1 MNVSALFSHDRAV
14 SPVIGIILMVA
25 ITVILTAV
33 VGSFV
38 LGIGQG
44 AGKPTPQTA
53 MEFEYDDN
61 GNGFGGDSDDEIE
74 IAVTAGDRIE
84 EKTEVKVGGNRTDTS
99 PALNYTS
106 GGFTYPI
113 IAGDEVTVEESAPGA
128 ISSGDPV
135 FVIYQPDKP
144 QVRAIVGESEV
155 PEG

>member
-1 MNVSALFSHDRAV
+1 MDILGLLTEDHAV

-25 ITVILTAV
+25 ITVILAAV
-33 VGSFV
+33 IGSFV

-44 AGKPTPQTA
+44 AGEPTPQTA

-61 GNGFGGDSDDEIE
+61 GNGFGGDSDDEID
-74 IAVTAGDRIE
+74 IAVTGGDRIP
-84 EKTEVKVGGNRTDTS
+84 EKTEVKVGADRTDTS
-99 PALNYTS
+99 SALNYTS

-113 IAGDEVTVEESAPGA
+113 TAGDEVTVEESASGA
-128 ISSGDPV
+128 ISPGDPV